1 MAQTVG
7 GLTLETSRLTPRQG
21 MLRHS
26 DASPGPWCS
35 SMETVVHAVECV
47 ATGQAI
53 AHPMEPLAETLLFQ
67 AVRCPDMTII
77 HVIDVQRYLK
87 RIINTP
93 KCLPCL
99 ELYFGRLSNPKII
112 PLKVSK
118 YRNSEFFQLSGC
130 QWDIISC
137 SEHILFSKNKIK
149 ETFFLSYF
157 KSHSDYGC

>member
-1 MAQTVG
+1 MAWKVG
-7 GLTLETSRLTPRQG
+7 GLTPGTSRLTPRQG

-26 DASPGPWCS
+26 DATPGPWCS
-35 SMETVVHAVECV
+35 SMETVVQAVECV
-47 ATGQAI
+47 APVQAI
-53 AHPMEPLAETLLFQ
+53 AHPVEPLAETLLFR
-67 AVRCPDMTII
+67 AVQCPDMTII

-118 YRNSEFFQLSGC
+118 YRNSELFQPADVN
-130 QWDIISC
+130 WI
-137 SEHILFSKNKIK
+137 
-149 ETFFLSYF
+149 
-157 KSHSDYGC
+157 